1 MQTTHFLWPQA
12 NVRRALTASWHA
24 ATVESVEGQLRALFP
39 DGHPVLCSS
48 GRAALALCVAHRR
61 LTRGDL
67 VDIFPYASHCVV
79 DAVARHA
86 TPQLPGERP
95 ARLRIV
101 YHQWGFVQ
109 ESGLGDAVEDAA
121 DTLCA
126 PGTELFPAGGALEIW
141 SLPKII
147 STLGGGVIWCRNEAD
162 ARRLRDAR
170 DRAGARLTQ
179 WGLRILGQRF
189 PTAHWWWQGAEP
201 LLGRPSRLQLGEL
214 TTAIES
220 WDAAAA
226 DREEKLH
233 IAWPLAPSWLTRAA
247 GRYPPVVPVEVRA
260 ADGEAVARDFGLS
273 AGMRYFDRVGTHGG
287 HHLVKLLPVPIHQ
300 DMEMSLL
307 RGIVA
312 RLAPLVERP

>member
-1 MQTTHFLWPQA
+1 MRTSLFLWPQA
-12 NVRRALTASWHA
+12 NVRRALAASWHG
-24 ATVESVEGQLRALFP
+24 ATIESVEGQLRALFP
-39 DGHPVLCSS
+39 GGHPVLASS

-61 LTRGDL
+61 PARGDL

-109 ESGLGDAVEDAA
+109 ESGVGDAIEDAA

-126 PGTELFPAGGALEIW
+126 PGAALFPAGGALEIW

-147 STLGGGVIWCRNEAD
+147 ATLGGGVIWCRSEED
-162 ARRLRDAR
+162 ARQLREAR
-170 DRAGARLTQ
+170 DRAGARVMQ
-179 WGLRILGQRF
+179 WGLRMLGQKF

-214 TTAIES
+214 TTAIAS
-220 WDAAAA
+220 WDAAVA
-226 DREEKLH
+226 DRQEKLQ
-233 IAWPLAPSWLTRAA
+233 IVWPLAPSWLARAA
-247 GRYPPVVPVEVRA
+247 GRYPPVVPVNVSAEE
-260 ADGEAVARDFGLS
+260 GEAVAREFGLS
-273 AGMRYFDRVGTHGG
+273 AGMRHFEKVSDGTR
-287 HHLVKLLPVPIHQ
+287 HLVKLLPVPIHQ
-300 DMEMSLL
+300 DMEKSLL
-307 RGIVA
+307 RAIVA
-312 RLAPLVERP
+312 RLSPLVQRL